1 MRNKDEDWTTIISGF
16 LAIFAYLALFVGVI
30 YGYIWNI
37 LTLFNNMDTISG
49 VEAVVRS
56 IGIIVGPDG
65 AIMGYF

>member
-16 LAIFAYLALFVGVI
+16 LAIFAYLALFVGLF

-37 LTLFNNMDTISG
+37 ITLFDNMDTISG

-56 IGIIVGPDG
+56 IGVIVGPAG